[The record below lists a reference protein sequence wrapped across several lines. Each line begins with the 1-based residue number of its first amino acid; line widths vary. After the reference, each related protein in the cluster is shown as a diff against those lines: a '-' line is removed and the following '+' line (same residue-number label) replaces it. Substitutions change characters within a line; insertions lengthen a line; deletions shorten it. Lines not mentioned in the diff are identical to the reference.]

1 MKKKTQQEEGSFLE
15 EEKKRLLAMSR
26 LEAELRA
33 GGYRLIAGVDEA
45 GRGPLAGPVVAAAAV
60 IPPGIFIPYLNDSK
74 KLTAS
79 QRSSVYQKILALKIP
94 YGIGQASVGEID
106 RLNIL
111 GASRLAMMRAV
122 RNLPVQPDFLLI
134 DGYAWPGIELP
145 HRGVIGGD
153 GLSVSIAAASILA
166 KVTRDQLMIELDRA
180 FPGYGFAKHK
190 GYPTAE
196 HYAALARFGPTP
208 LHRRSFNLHLQ
219 LPLEPEAGRSLE
231 VKDRIP

>member
-1 MKKKTQQEEGSFLE
+1 MRKKTQQKDRLFQEEEEKRLREMFRLE
-15 EEKKRLLAMSR
+15 EELL
-26 LEAELRA
+26 A

-60 IPPGIFIPYLNDSK
+60 IPPDTFIPYLNDSK
-74 KLTAS
+74 KLTAR
-79 QRSSVYQKILALKIP
+79 QRAAVYQQILALKIP

-111 GASRLAMMRAV
+111 NASRLAMMRAV

-134 DGYAWPGIELP
+134 DGYAWPGIDLP

-153 GLSVSIAAASILA
+153 GLSMSIAAASILA
-166 KVTRDQLMIELDRA
+166 KVTRDQLMIQLDQA
-180 FPGYGFAKHK
+180 FPGYGFDKHK

-196 HYAALARFGPTP
+196 HYAALAQFGPTP
-208 LHRRSFNLHLQ
+208 IHRRSFNLHIQ
-219 LPLEPEAGRSLE
+219 LPLEPKASRPLE
-231 VKDRIP
+231 VKDINR